1 LPLKNP
7 HASADKYTSIMNIP
21 LKIAV
26 LAASL
31 LAGAALMPSA
41 LAQARLKDIA
51 AVQGVRGN
59 QLVGYG
65 LVVGLDG
72 TGDGNGSTFTP
83 QSVASM
89 LQKFGITVSPGTLQL
104 KNVAAVMV
112 TATLPPFVKNG
123 SAIDVTV
130 SSLGDAK
137 SLQGGTL
144 LQTPLQAANNKVYA
158 AAQGAISVG
167 GFLAG
172 GGGGG
177 SVAKNF
183 VTAGRIPGG
192 ALVEQDVPTTMLGAS
207 SGTLEVT
214 LGQPDFTTAARLV
227 NAINTHKPYGVTD
240 AVAADAGTIRVGF
253 TPGFDPVTVIAGL
266 ENVPVDTDEVAK
278 IVINERTGTV
288 VMGGN
293 VEVSACAVAHGN
305 LTVSIANAPIISQPG
320 PLSRQGQTVAL
331 PRKIINVAEGSERLI
346 PVPNSETL
354 DSVVKSLNALGVTP
368 RDLIAILQAMKEAG
382 ALHAEIE
389 IQ

>member
-1 LPLKNP
+1 
-7 HASADKYTSIMNIP
+7 MNISP
-21 LKIAV
+21 KTTALLPFMLA
-26 LAASL
+26 LAA
-31 LAGAALMPSA
+31 LAPSA
-41 LAQARLKDIA
+41 NAQARLKDIA

-72 TGDGNGSTFTP
+72 TGDGNGSAFTP

-89 LQKFGITVSPGTLQL
+89 LQKFGITVSPGALQL

-112 TATLPPFVKNG
+112 TATLPPFARNG
-123 SAIDVTV
+123 SALDVTV

-158 AAQGAISVG
+158 VAQGALSVG

-177 SVAKNF
+177 AVAKNF
-183 VTAGRIPGG
+183 VTVGRVPGG
-192 ALVEQDVPTTMLGAS
+192 ALVEQDVPTTLLGAS
-207 SGTLEVT
+207 SGTLDVT
-214 LGQPDFTTAARLV
+214 LAQPDFTTAARLA
-227 NAINTHKPYGVTD
+227 NAINTRKPYGVTG

-253 TPGFDPVTVIAGL
+253 TPGSDPVSVIAGL
-266 ENVPVDTDEVAK
+266 ENVPVDTDQVAK
-278 IVINERTGTV
+278 VVINERTGTV
-288 VMGGN
+288 VMDGN
-293 VEVSACAVAHGN
+293 VEVSPCAVAHGN
-305 LTVSIANAPIISQPG
+305 LTVSIANAPIIVQPA
-320 PLSRQGQTVAL
+320 PFSRGGQTVAA
-331 PRKIINVAEGSERLI
+331 PRKIINVAEGDERLI
-346 PVPNSETL
+346 PVPNSTTL
-354 DSVVKSLNALGVTP
+354 DSVVRSLNALGVTP

>member
-1 LPLKNP
+1 
-7 HASADKYTSIMNIP
+7 MNTFP
-21 LKIAV
+21 KTTTL
-26 LAASL
+26 LSLL

-41 LAQARLKDIA
+41 AAQARLKDIA

-72 TGDGNGSTFTP
+72 TGDGSGSTFTP

-89 LQKFGITVSPGTLQL
+89 LQKFGITVAPGALQL

-177 SVAKNF
+177 GSVAKNF

-192 ALVEQDVPTTMLGAS
+192 ALVEQDVPTTLLGSS
-207 SGTLEVT
+207 SGSLEVT
-214 LGQPDFTTAARLV
+214 LNQPDFTTAARLV
-227 NAINTHKPYGVTD
+227 NAINAHKPYGVIGASASD
-240 AVAADAGTIRVGF
+240 AATVRVGF
-253 TPGFDPVTVIAGL
+253 SPGSDPVSVIASL
-266 ENVPVDTDEVAK
+266 ENVPVDTDAQAK

-305 LTVSIANAPIISQPG
+305 LTVSIANAPIISQPNS
-320 PLSRQGQTVAL
+320 LSRRGQTVVA
-331 PRKIINVAEGSERLI
+331 PRKIINVAEGDERLI
-346 PVPNSETL
+346 PVPSSETL
-354 DSVVKSLNALGVTP
+354 DTVVKSLNALGVTP